1 MYCPECYSE
10 MPDDNLI
17 CEHCGCPS
25 DSKGIKEKRVLKER
39 YEIISSL
46 ATGGM
51 GEIYMA
57 YDLRLKRPC
66 VVKGHYKKGLEK
78 LPHNIREQIVKPFE
92 KEAEMLA
99 NLRHASLPCV
109 TDYFIE
115 KDTCYIIMDYIE
127 GNDLEVILSESEE
140 KGLPEKQVIEWAVQI
155 CRILEY
161 LHGQKPPLIHGDIKP
176 ANIIIRESDGW
187 LVLVDFGSASFS
199 TLKPDKKE
207 VYGTDGYAAPE
218 QYLGV
223 QEVRSDI
230 YSLGCTMYELL
241 TGALGEENFIFT
253 PPRKI
258 IPELSS
264 DLEIIIMK
272 CLEFNINNRFTC
284 AKELKENL
292 LASYSRNFGKKSKT
306 LSGKE
311 KKEETV
317 KKTGE
322 EKSEEPIKVF
332 IIDGNAQMCEKYK
345 EKLSSCKDIKV
356 INTISN
362 VEQAVYEIFRTKE
375 KPDVILI
382 DINIP
387 AVDDD
392 MGATN
397 ILKEISPS
405 SKIIILSDTVIES
418 QVLECFNRGASSYLT
433 KSDALSEDI
442 EKAIRNAFQGGL
454 SLSSQASLMI
464 VEKLANQKNTQ
475 ETKKC
480 LYCNRLN
487 TTQAKYCNECGKKIF
502 HITED
507 GTENR
512 LDRNEDGEHSEEE
525 EEIIEEII
533 YFDENGEEINGY
545 YEEIVEIEEDED
557 ISRRET
563 FTKRIGEVE
572 DISKGE
578 TVKKREEKITPS
590 RFSLSH
596 YPSKS
601 ETKKLEELEEK
612 PGTKKFTLKKTQTE
626 KPFGSKM
633 PVRRLKKLDHD

>member
-25 DSKGIKEKRVLKER
+25 ESKGIKEKKVLKER

-127 GNDLEVILSESEE
+127 GNDLEVILSEAEE
-140 KGLPEKQVIEWAVQI
+140 KGLSEKQVIEWAVQI

-253 PPRKI
+253 PPGKI
-258 IPELSS
+258 VPHISS

-272 CLEFNINNRFTC
+272 CLEFNINNRFTS

-292 LASYSRNFGKKSKT
+292 LASYSRNFGRKSKAVPEE
-306 LSGKE
+306 E
-311 KKEETV
+311 KKDLAAD
-317 KKTGE
+317 KI
-322 EKSEEPIKVF
+322 SEEIIKVF
-332 IIDGNAQMCEKYK
+332 IIDSDTEIFDKYK
-345 EKLSSCKDIKV
+345 EKLASCKDISI

-362 VEQAVYEIFRTKE
+362 VEQAVYEIFRAKE

-387 AVDDD
+387 VMDDI
-392 MGATN
+392 GATN
-397 ILKEISPS
+397 IIKEISPS

-433 KSDALSEDI
+433 KSDALSEDL
-442 EKAIRNAFQGGL
+442 EKAIRNAYHGGL

-464 VEKLANQKNTQ
+464 IEKLANQKTAKD
-475 ETKKC
+475 TKKC

-507 GTENR
+507 GQDNYEQN
-512 LDRNEDGEHSEEE
+512 NEED
-525 EEIIEEII
+525 EEIIEEIV
-533 YFDENGEEINGY
+533 Y
-545 YEEIVEIEEDED
+545 
-557 ISRRET
+557 
-563 FTKRIGEVE
+563 
-572 DISKGE
+572 
-578 TVKKREEKITPS
+578 
-590 RFSLSH
+590 
-596 YPSKS
+596 
-601 ETKKLEELEEK
+601 
-612 PGTKKFTLKKTQTE
+612 
-626 KPFGSKM
+626 
-633 PVRRLKKLDHD
+633 LD

>member
-1 MYCPECYSE
+1 MYCPECYNE

-25 DSKGIKEKRVLKER
+25 ESKGIKEKRVLKER

-99 NLRHASLPCV
+99 NLRHSSLPCV

-253 PPRKI
+253 PPGKI
-258 IPELSS
+258 IPELSP
-264 DLEIIIMK
+264 DLETIIMK
-272 CLEFNINNRFTC
+272 CLEFNINNRFTS

-292 LASYSRNFGKKSKT
+292 LTSYSRNFGKKSKAVP
-306 LSGKE
+306 LEE
-311 KKEETV
+311 KKEETA
-317 KKTGE
+317 KPPTE
-322 EKSEEPIKVF
+322 EKTELPIKVF
-332 IIDGNAQMCEKYK
+332 IIDGNTGMCEKYR
-345 EKLSSCKDIKV
+345 EKLSYCKDINL

-387 AVDDD
+387 AADDD
-392 MGATN
+392 IGATN

-418 QVLECFNRGASSYLT
+418 QVLECFSRGASSYLT
-433 KSDALSEDI
+433 KSDALSEDL
-442 EKAIRNAFQGGL
+442 EKAIRNAFHGGL
-454 SLSSQASLMI
+454 SISSQASLMI
-464 VEKLANQKNTQ
+464 VEKLTNQKNTE

-502 HITED
+502 HISEDRTED
-507 GTENR
+507 GLYGEYREN
-512 LDRNEDGEHSEEE
+512 NEEE

-533 YFDENGEEINGY
+533 YFDESGEEINGY
-545 YEEIVEIEEDED
+545 YEEIVEIEEE
-557 ISRRET
+557 ET
-563 FTKRIGEVE
+563 ITKE
-572 DISKGE
+572 KKP
-578 TVKKREEKITPS
+578 KKREEKITPS
-590 RFSLSH
+590 RFTPSH

-601 ETKKLEELEEK
+601 ETKKLDELEGK
-612 PGTKKFTLKKTQTE
+612 PDNKQFTLKKNQSE
-626 KPFGSKM
+626 KPYGSRM
-633 PVRRLKKLDHD
+633 PVRRLKKQEQDSQDL

>member
-1 MYCPECYSE
+1 MYCPECYGE

-17 CEHCGCPS
+17 CEQCGCPAENS
-25 DSKGIKEKRVLKER
+25 ARSEKKILKDR

-115 KDTCYIIMDYIE
+115 KDTCYIIMDHIE
-127 GNDLEVILSESEE
+127 GNDLEVILSDAEG

-161 LHGQKPPLIHGDIKP
+161 LHSQKPPLIHGDIKP
-176 ANIIIRESDGW
+176 ANIIIREADGW

-241 TGALGEENFIFT
+241 TGALGEENFIFL

-272 CLEFNINNRFTC
+272 CLEFNINNRF
-284 AKELKENL
+284 ADVKELKENL
-292 LASYSRNFGKKSKT
+292 LASYSRNFGRKSKT
-306 LSGKE
+306 VSEEE
-311 KKEETV
+311 KKN
-317 KKTGE
+317 
-322 EKSEEPIKVF
+322 SEEESVQKNIKVF
-332 IIDGNAQMCEKYK
+332 IIDNDSQMCDKYK
-345 EKLSSCKDIKV
+345 EKLSSCKDIEI
-356 INTISN
+356 INIISN
-362 VEQAVYEIFRTKE
+362 VEQAVYEIFRAKD

-387 AVDDD
+387 VID
-392 MGATN
+392 GIKATK
-397 ILKEISPS
+397 IIKEISPS
-405 SKIIILSDTVIES
+405 TKIIILSDSVIES
-418 QVLECFNRGASSYLT
+418 EVLECFNNGASSYLT
-433 KSDALSEDI
+433 KSDALSEDL
-442 EKAIRNAFQGGL
+442 EKAIRNAFLGGL
-454 SLSSQASLMI
+454 SLSSQVSLMI
-464 VEKLANQKNTQ
+464 IKNLSDQNIT

-487 TTQAKYCNECGKKIF
+487 TTQAKYCNECGKNIF
-502 HITED
+502 HITEN
-507 GTENR
+507 GQNNN
-512 LDRNEDGEHSEEE
+512 NEEY

-533 YFDENGEEINGY
+533 YFDENGEEIDGE
-545 YEEIVEIEEDED
+545 YEEIIEEDETL
-557 ISRRET
+557 SEEERN
-563 FTKRIGEVE
+563 TK
-572 DISKGE
+572 
-578 TVKKREEKITPS
+578 TEEKKDHS
-590 RFSLSH
+590 RFTISH
-596 YPSKS
+596 YPSRA
-601 ETKKLEELEEK
+601 ETKKLEELKEK
-612 PGTKKFTLKKTQTE
+612 PGSKKFTLKKTHSD
-626 KPFGSKM
+626 KPYGSKM
-633 PVRRLKKLDHD
+633 PVRRLKKLDQD